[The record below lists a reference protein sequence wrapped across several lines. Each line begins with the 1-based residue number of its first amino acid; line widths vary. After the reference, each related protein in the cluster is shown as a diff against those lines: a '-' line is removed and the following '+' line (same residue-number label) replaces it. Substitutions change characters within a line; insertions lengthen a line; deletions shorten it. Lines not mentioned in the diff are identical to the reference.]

1 MDGNGRWARNRGLS
15 RVEGHRAGTENIR
28 QVTETLAEH
37 GVKNLT
43 LFAFST
49 ENWARPS
56 SEVRGLFRVLAEAI
70 DKETYNLHEKGARLC
85 HLGRLDRLPKQLQK
99 KVNEAI
105 ELTRDNT
112 RIVLNLAFDYGGRD
126 DILTAV
132 RRMAEKHVSPEAID
146 EDLFKQHLFTAG
158 LPDPDLVIRTG
169 GEMRLSNFL
178 IWQSAYSEL
187 YFTPVLWP
195 DFDKDEIEKALAAY
209 GKRERRFG
217 KLGEDKRPRRR
228 ARG

>member
-1 MDGNGRWARNRGLS
+1 
-15 RVEGHRAGTENIR
+15 
-28 QVTETLAEH
+28 
-37 GVKNLT
+37 
-43 LFAFST
+43 
-49 ENWARPS
+49 
-56 SEVRGLFRVLAEAI
+56 
-70 DKETYNLHEKGARLC
+70 
-85 HLGRLDRLPKQLQK
+85 LQK

-105 ELTRDNT
+105 ELTKNNS

-132 RRMAEKHVSPEAID
+132 RRVAEERVSPRVID
-146 EDLFKQHLFTAG
+146 EDLFKQYLFTAA

-195 DFDKDEIEKALAAY
+195 DFDKNEIEKALAAY